1 MRDQW
6 INVGFEDDKLKPY
19 AEPSLLVDQK
29 RIGTLALLPDFSCH
43 SWLTAD
49 FSFFRLTRQLADC
62 PSMLTG
68 ELSSD
73 ASLNTYN

>member
-43 SWLTAD
+43 S
-49 FSFFRLTRQLADC
+49 
-62 PSMLTG
+62 
-68 ELSSD
+68 
-73 ASLNTYN
+73 